1 MLVVR
6 LISWIFK
13 LKTFMA
19 DMPDVTVTAVAAVCA
34 EWKMNTMLSAV
45 FNLILTRLELP
56 VRISP
61 RSDNLDIWSLQA
73 KACKL
78 QISRLSLLGEIL
90 TGSSSLVK
98 DEIEYCR
105 QHGIHL
111 PFSTD
116 CSYSRDRNIW
126 HISHEGL
133 ELEIQLMSLTTS
145 IY

>member
-6 LISWIFK
+6 LVSWIFK

-61 RSDNLDIWSLQA
+61 RSDNLDIWS
-73 KACKL
+73 
-78 QISRLSLLGEIL
+78 
-90 TGSSSLVK
+90 
-98 DEIEYCR
+98 
-105 QHGIHL
+105 
-111 PFSTD
+111 
-116 CSYSRDRNIW
+116 
-126 HISHEGL
+126 
-133 ELEIQLMSLTTS
+133 
-145 IY
+145 